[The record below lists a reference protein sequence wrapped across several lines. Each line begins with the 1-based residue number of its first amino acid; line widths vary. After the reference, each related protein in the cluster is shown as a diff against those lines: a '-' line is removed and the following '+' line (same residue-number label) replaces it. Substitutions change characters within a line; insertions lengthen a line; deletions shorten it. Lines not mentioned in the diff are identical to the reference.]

1 MFSLLPFVGAGGKI
15 ISVTGNQPHPASV
28 GLSAASAPSPT
39 GQAGLQSHAA
49 AAAAAAHIQTH
60 PGAPAMLSMKSLQLP
75 AGSTVSPTAVPHPA
89 QYSGVPPQPAAV
101 SQPVMVQAQ
110 MSGQHM
116 DPGEWGWL
124 WIAWGPL
131 SGSSWWLKRITQAE
145 VVGKIDRGYLW
156 KLMSKRN
163 VSNLLK
169 GWHQVFQKCHKKSSF
184 HLFSD
189 STLCF
194 KNLPT
199 ATFERTSCLVKL
211 EDRYD
216 TW

>member
-1 MFSLLPFVGAGGKI
+1 MQLLTIFSPLPFVGAGGKI

-39 GQAGLQSHAA
+39 GQAGLQSH

-116 DPGEWGWL
+116 DPGECGWL
-124 WIAWGPL
+124 WIDRAPL
-131 SGSSWWLKRITQAE
+131 TLIWLKRITRAWPVDWTCWENRQRLIME
-145 VVGKIDRGYLW
+145 I
-156 KLMSKRN
+156 N
-163 VSNLLK
+163 V
-169 GWHQVFQKCHKKSSF
+169 
-184 HLFSD
+184 
-189 STLCF
+189 
-194 KNLPT
+194 
-199 ATFERTSCLVKL
+199 E
-211 EDRYD
+211 
-216 TW
+216 